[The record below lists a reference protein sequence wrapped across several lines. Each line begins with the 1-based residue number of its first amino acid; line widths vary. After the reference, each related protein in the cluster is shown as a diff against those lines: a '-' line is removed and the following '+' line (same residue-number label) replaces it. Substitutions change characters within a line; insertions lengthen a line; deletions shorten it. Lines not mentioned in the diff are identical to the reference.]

1 MRLKDRVAIVTGA
14 SRGIGRAVALGLAR
28 EGAAVV
34 VNNSRPNGAAEQVA
48 RAIASAGG
56 RAFPLPADIRDLAQH
71 ERLVS
76 AALEQFGRLDI
87 LVNNAGVEFREA
99 FLESTPETWEQT
111 LTVNLKAPFFL
122 SQKAAQAMRKTGGG
136 KIINISSVHD
146 WLPLRNRSI
155 YSISKGGLMM
165 LTKSL
170 AFELAEHN
178 IHVTAISPGAILTD
192 MNRESLSK
200 PENLSRVL
208 GTIAVKRLG
217 TAEDI
222 VGATVFL
229 ASPESDY
236 VTGATLYVDGGMLLY

>member
-1 MRLKDRVAIVTGA
+1 MAVTQVERCAWYVCTKLHIPSPYKGPKPCTHIHLLEGEERAKDGRRDP
-14 SRGIGRAVALGLAR
+14 RGGPFGI
-28 EGAAVV
+28 VV
-34 VNNSRPNGAAEQVA
+34 VQ
-48 RAIASAGG
+48 
-56 RAFPLPADIRDLAQH
+56 
-71 ERLVS
+71 
-76 AALEQFGRLDI
+76 
-87 LVNNAGVEFREA
+87 
-99 FLESTPETWEQT
+99 
-111 LTVNLKAPFFL
+111 L

-192 MNRESLSK
+192 MNRESLSR

-222 VGATVFL
+222 VGAVVFL